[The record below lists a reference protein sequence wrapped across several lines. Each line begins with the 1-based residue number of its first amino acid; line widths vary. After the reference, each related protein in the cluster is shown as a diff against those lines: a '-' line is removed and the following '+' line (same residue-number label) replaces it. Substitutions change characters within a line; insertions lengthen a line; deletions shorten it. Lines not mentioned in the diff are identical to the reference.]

1 MKVIRFIIA
10 ATRALPP
17 YRSVTAACLVL
28 VNLFATS
35 YNVWFMFWCD
45 RRTTVAVVVT
55 CAFSLLNFWIFYRF
69 AQEYVAS
76 ARRWIVLRRMKL
88 VAGEMLLSHLDGKHD
103 RAEELLEAYWADHA
117 LLNRLIDAEERKLK
131 HEQKRTE

>member
-17 YRSVTAACLVL
+17 LRSAMAGCLVL
-28 VNLFATS
+28 LNLFVTV
-35 YNVWFMFWCD
+35 YDFWFLFFYD
-45 RRTTVAVVVT
+45 KRSAVSVAVT
-55 CAFSLLNFWIFYRF
+55 CACLLLNYWILYRF
-69 AQEYVAS
+69 MREYVAS
-76 ARRWIVLRRMKL
+76 ARRWIVLDRMRR
-88 VAGEMLLSHLDGKHD
+88 VAGEMLLSHLDGNHD

-117 LLNRLIDAEERKLK
+117 LLNRLIDAEERKLN

>member
-17 YRSVTAACLVL
+17 SRSVIAAFIVL
-28 VNLFATS
+28 LNLSLTV
-35 YNVWFMFWCD
+35 YDLWFIFRCD
-45 RRTTVAVVVT
+45 RATGVGIAVT
-55 CAFSLLNFWIFYRF
+55 CVCLMVNYWVVYRF
-69 AQEYVAS
+69 MREYVAS
-76 ARRWIVLRRMKL
+76 ARRWIVLNRMRS

-117 LLNRLIDAEERKLK
+117 LLNRLIDAEERKLN